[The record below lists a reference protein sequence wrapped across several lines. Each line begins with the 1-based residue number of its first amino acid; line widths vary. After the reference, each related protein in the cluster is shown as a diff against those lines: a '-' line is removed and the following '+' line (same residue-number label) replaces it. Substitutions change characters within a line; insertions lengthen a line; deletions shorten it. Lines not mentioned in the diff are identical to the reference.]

1 MLKRWHES
9 RPFTFE
15 AVFIFLYM
23 TIPMLDAAFIT
34 PTMKC
39 EGQISE
45 ERVKTCTSWIKIKEK
60 PHVRTTERGSGGL
73 YRNPSTTELLRDQE
87 RAITDFGRTPDR
99 EKGLT
104 KDY

>member
-1 MLKRWHES
+1 MLKRWHEN
-9 RPFTFE
+9 RRFTFE

-23 TIPMLDAAFIT
+23 TIPYLDAIFIT
-34 PTMKC
+34 PNMKC

-45 ERVKTCTSWIKIKEK
+45 ERVKTCNSWITKKETK
-60 PHVRTTERGSGGL
+60 HVRTTERGSGGL
-73 YRNPSTTELLRDQE
+73 YRNPSSTEFLREQE
-87 RAITDFGRTPDR
+87 RAITDFGRTPDQ